1 MEAEAPLQAPAL
13 VLPTQQQQ
21 QPGEQTSG
29 LQPTVRRASRSLC
42 SPPAGPFAF
51 DSHDL
56 AWEEGTYANTRF
68 LSVTVPSD
76 RIQDFVSG
84 ENTRGQTSFCVF
96 KSERPWKA
104 EHVSVHMQVPH
115 RAALE
120 STMALW
126 EVPGRVWLLASS
138 STICD
143 AGPAIEDKRAQQG
156 HLLVPGE
163 AF

>member
-13 VLPTQQQQ
+13 VLPTQQQ

-56 AWEEGTYANTRF
+56 AWEEGTYASTRF
-68 LSVTVPSD
+68 LSVTIPSD

-84 ENTRGQTSFCVF
+84 ENSRGQTSFCVF

-104 EHVSVHMQVPH
+104 EHVS
-115 RAALE
+115 LY
-120 STMALW
+120 
-126 EVPGRVWLLASS
+126 
-138 STICD
+138 IN
-143 AGPAIEDKRAQQG
+143 
-156 HLLVPGE
+156 
-163 AF
+163 

>member
-13 VLPTQQQQ
+13 VLSTQQQ

-56 AWEEGTYANTRF
+56 AWEEGTYASTRF
-68 LSVTVPSD
+68 LSVTIPSD

-104 EHVSVHMQVPH
+104 EHVSLVLQI
-115 RAALE
+115 
-120 STMALW
+120 
-126 EVPGRVWLLASS
+126 ASFS
-138 STICD
+138 CPLKI
-143 AGPAIEDKRAQQG
+143 
-156 HLLVPGE
+156 
-163 AF
+163 

>member
-1 MEAEAPLQAPAL
+1 MPASRPLHPVVDLELQACIHFAFKVSATATAEGSGMEAEAPLQTPAL
-13 VLPTQQQQ
+13 VLSTQQQ

-29 LQPTVRRASRSLC
+29 LQSTVRRASRSLC

-56 AWEEGTYANTRF
+56 AWEEGTYASTRF
-68 LSVTVPSD
+68 LSVTIPSD

-104 EHVSVHMQVPH
+104 EHVSLLLQTASFRCPSGFIIIV
-115 RAALE
+115 AL
-120 STMALW
+120 
-126 EVPGRVWLLASS
+126 
-138 STICD
+138 
-143 AGPAIEDKRAQQG
+143 
-156 HLLVPGE
+156 
-163 AF
+163 